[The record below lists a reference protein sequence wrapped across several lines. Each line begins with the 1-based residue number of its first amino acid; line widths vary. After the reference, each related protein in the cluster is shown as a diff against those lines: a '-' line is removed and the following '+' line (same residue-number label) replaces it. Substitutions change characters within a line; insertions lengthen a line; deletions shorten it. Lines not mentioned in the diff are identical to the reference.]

1 MVKVYPHLGGR
12 SPLVGCALTSGG
24 YLGLGLLAL
33 FEFCLVLLV
42 FLLSSHIFFYH
53 LQGNESER
61 PRLRRGLDRD
71 STTSSTRPRR
81 AAPGRGQPRA
91 DYVVMD
97 LGMVGDIVLRASVD
111 TASPYNN
118 KKISCC
124 FCLNNNQLSF
134 CFLCLF
140 ALFRCQMYRLP

>member
-1 MVKVYPHLGGR
+1 MPAFRGQGVPPLGGR

-33 FEFCLVLLV
+33 FEFCLVLPV
-42 FLLSSHIFFYH
+42 FLLSSFTV

-97 LGMVGDIVLRASVD
+97 LGMVGDIVLRASFD

-118 KKISCC
+118 KKFSCC
-124 FCLNNNQLSF
+124 FCLNNNQLSI
-134 CFLCLF
+134 CF
-140 ALFRCQMYRLP
+140 